1 MKKLLY
7 LLLSVFLTYGCSNS
21 SGGSDQEG
29 VNLPSTSTTEP
40 SLSSTSTPSQV
51 STTVTS
57 PPTTLAT
64 TTTTAPLAKCS
75 EDGHGL
81 PEYADPLSSHQIWIG
96 QLEDIR
102 IADSELLIE
111 QASVADGLMIG
122 DTIHIWWVAA
132 EDHVIHHGTL
142 EEDVF
147 TDHGPIT
154 VDGEVFSG
162 MVDPDVVLI
171 DDSTIG
177 LIVLDGFLRQGPPGP
192 ICYLTSNDGQ
202 NFSSQYALLDME
214 DRFDPSVVIIEDT
227 WWLAVGILS
236 EEDPTSEV
244 FRKEPGGVFELVAT
258 VTGGVP
264 DLSYQEGM
272 FRLLTCSLDGMRH
285 QVSSDG
291 MIWEQLENIRTPGCD
306 PSTITG
312 SDYFLFKMQ
321 EGTLPPL
328 D

>member
-214 DRFDPSVVIIEDT
+214 DRFDPSVVIIEET

-236 EEDPTSEV
+236 EENPKSEI
-244 FRKEPGGVFELVAT
+244 FRKEPGGTFELITA

-264 DLSYQEGM
+264 DLSYQDGM

>member
-1 MKKLLY
+1 M
-7 LLLSVFLTYGCSNS
+7 
-21 SGGSDQEG
+21 
-29 VNLPSTSTTEP
+29 
-40 SLSSTSTPSQV
+40 
-51 STTVTS
+51 
-57 PPTTLAT
+57 
-64 TTTTAPLAKCS
+64 
-75 EDGHGL
+75 
-81 PEYADPLSSHQIWIG
+81 
-96 QLEDIR
+96 
-102 IADSELLIE
+102 
-111 QASVADGLMIG
+111 
-122 DTIHIWWVAA
+122 
-132 EDHVIHHGTL
+132 IHHGTL

-171 DDSTIG
+171 DDSTLG

-192 ICYLTSNDGQ
+192 ICYLTSNDGK

-214 DRFDPSVVIIEDT
+214 ARCDPSVVIIEET
-227 WWLAVGILS
+227 WWLAVGMLS
-236 EEDPTSEV
+236 EENPKSEI
-244 FRKEPGGVFELVAT
+244 FRKEPGGTFELITA

-264 DLSYQEGM
+264 DLSYQDGM

>member
-21 SGGSDQEG
+21 SGDSDQEG

-96 QLEDIR
+96 QLEDTR

-214 DRFDPSVVIIEDT
+214 DRFDPSVVIIEET

-236 EEDPTSEV
+236 EENPKSEI
-244 FRKEPGGVFELVAT
+244 FRKEPGGTFELITA

-264 DLSYQEGM
+264 DLSYQDGM

>member
-81 PEYADPLSSHQIWIG
+81 PEYTDPLSSHQIWIG
-96 QLEDIR
+96 QLEDTR

-214 DRFDPSVVIIEDT
+214 DRFDPSVVIIEET

-236 EEDPTSEV
+236 EENPKSEI
-244 FRKEPGGVFELVAT
+244 FRKEPGGTFELITA

-264 DLSYQEGM
+264 DLSYQDGM

>member
-1 MKKLLY
+1 VKKLLY

-96 QLEDIR
+96 QLEDTR

-214 DRFDPSVVIIEDT
+214 DRFDPSVVIIEET

-236 EEDPTSEV
+236 EENPKSEI
-244 FRKEPGGVFELVAT
+244 FRKEPGGTFELITA

-264 DLSYQEGM
+264 DLSYQDGM

>member
-1 MKKLLY
+1 MKKLSY
-7 LLLSVFLTYGCSNS
+7 LLLAILLAYGCSNS
-21 SGGSDQEG
+21 TVESTQED
-29 VNLPSTSTTEP
+29 VSQPSTSTTEP
-40 SLSSTSTPSQV
+40 SLSSTSTLIAN
-51 STTVTS
+51 STTTTFT
-57 PPTTLAT
+57 PTTLAP
-64 TTTTAPLAKCS
+64 TTTTAPLAECS
-75 EDGHGL
+75 EDGHGP
-81 PEYADPLSSHQIWIG
+81 PEYAEPLSSHEIWIG
-96 QLEDIR
+96 QLEDTR
-102 IADSELLIE
+102 IANSELLVE

-142 EEDVF
+142 EEDEF

-162 MVDPDVVLI
+162 MVDPDAVLI
-171 DDSTIG
+171 EGSTIG

-192 ICYLTSNDGQ
+192 ICYLISNDGQ

-236 EEDPTSEV
+236 EENPTSEV
-244 FRKEPGGVFELVAT
+244 FRKEPGGVFELVVT

-264 DLSYQEGM
+264 DLSYQDGM

-291 MIWEQLENIRTPGCD
+291 ILWEQLENIRTPGCD

>member
-81 PEYADPLSSHQIWIG
+81 PEYTDPLSSHQIWIG
-96 QLEDIR
+96 QLEDTR

-162 MVDPDVVLI
+162 MVDPDGVLI

-214 DRFDPSVVIIEDT
+214 DRFDPSVVIIEET

-236 EEDPTSEV
+236 EENPKSEI
-244 FRKEPGGVFELVAT
+244 FRKEPGGTFELITA

-264 DLSYQEGM
+264 DLSYQDGM

-291 MIWEQLENIRTPGCD
+291 MIWKQLENIRTPGCD

>member
-1 MKKLLY
+1 
-7 LLLSVFLTYGCSNS
+7 
-21 SGGSDQEG
+21 
-29 VNLPSTSTTEP
+29 
-40 SLSSTSTPSQV
+40 
-51 STTVTS
+51 
-57 PPTTLAT
+57 
-64 TTTTAPLAKCS
+64 
-75 EDGHGL
+75 
-81 PEYADPLSSHQIWIG
+81 LSSHEIWIG
-96 QLEDIR
+96 QLEDTR
-102 IADSELLIE
+102 IADSELLVE

-162 MVDPDVVLI
+162 MVDPDAVLI
-171 DDSTIG
+171 DGSTIG

-214 DRFDPSVVIIEDT
+214 DRFDPSVVIIEET

-236 EEDPTSEV
+236 EENPKSEV
-244 FRKEPGGVFELVAT
+244 FRKEPGGTFELITA

-264 DLSYQEGM
+264 DLSYQDGM

>member
-1 MKKLLY
+1 MKKFFLLALF
-7 LLLSVFLTYGCSNS
+7 LLLASGCTNSDEKGEQNFSSLTTTSII
-21 SGGSDQEG
+21 E
-29 VNLPSTSTTEP
+29 ST
-40 SLSSTSTPSQV
+40 LSSTSTIAPV
-51 STTVTS
+51 STTTTFA
-57 PPTTLAT
+57 PTTLAPT
-64 TTTTAPLAKCS
+64 TTTTPLVECS
-75 EDGHGL
+75 EDGHGP
-81 PEYADPLSSHQIWIG
+81 PEYAEPLSSHQIWIG
-96 QLEDIR
+96 QLEDAKIS
-102 IADSELLIE
+102 DSKLLIE

-122 DTIHIWWVAA
+122 EIIHIWWVAA

-147 TDHGPIT
+147 TDYGPIT

-162 MVDPDVVLI
+162 MVDPDAVLI
-171 DDSTIG
+171 DESTIG

-214 DRFDPSVVIIEDT
+214 DRFDPSVVIIEET

-236 EEDPTSEV
+236 EENPSSEL
-244 FRKEPGGVFELVAT
+244 FRKEPGGIFELIET

-264 DLSYQEGM
+264 DLSYEDGM

-285 QVSSDG
+285 QISSDG
-291 MIWEQLENIRTPGCD
+291 ILWEQLENIRTPGCD
-306 PSTITG
+306 PSTVTG

>member
-1 MKKLLY
+1 MGE
-7 LLLSVFLTYGCSNS
+7 V
-21 SGGSDQEG
+21 DQEG
-29 VNLPSTSTTEP
+29 VVPSSTSTTELP
-40 SLSSTSTPSQV
+40 LSSTSTHAPI
-51 STTVTS
+51 STTTTFIPTTLP
-57 PPTTLAT
+57 PPTTST
-64 TTTTAPLAKCS
+64 PLGQCS
-75 EDGHGL
+75 EDGHGP
-81 PEYADPLSSHQIWIG
+81 PEYAEPLSSHQIWIG
-96 QLEDIR
+96 QLNGTR
-102 IADSELLIE
+102 ISDSQLLVE
-111 QASVADGLMIG
+111 HASVPDGLMFE

-154 VDGEVFSG
+154 VDGEIFSG
-162 MVDPDVVLI
+162 MVDPDAVLI
-171 DDSTIG
+171 NDSTIG

-202 NFSSQYALLDME
+202 NFSAQYALLDME

-244 FRKEPGGVFELVAT
+244 FRKEPGGVFEWVAT

-264 DLSYQEGM
+264 DLSYEEGM

-285 QVSSDG
+285 QVSFDG
-291 MIWEQLENIRTPGCD
+291 ILWEQLENIRTPGCD

>member
-154 VDGEVFSG
+154 VDGEIFSG
-162 MVDPDVVLI
+162 MVDPDAVLI
-171 DDSTIG
+171 NDSTIG

-214 DRFDPSVVIIEDT
+214 DRFDPSVVIIEET

-236 EEDPTSEV
+236 EENPKSEI
-244 FRKEPGGVFELVAT
+244 FRKEPGGTFELITA

-264 DLSYQEGM
+264 DLSYQDGM

>member
-154 VDGEVFSG
+154 VDGKVFSG

-214 DRFDPSVVIIEDT
+214 DRFDPSVVIIEET

-236 EEDPTSEV
+236 EENPKSEI
-244 FRKEPGGVFELVAT
+244 FRKEPGGTFELITA

-264 DLSYQEGM
+264 DLSYQDGM

>member
-7 LLLSVFLTYGCSNS
+7 LLLSISLTYGCSNS
-21 SGGSDQEG
+21 SGGSDQED
-29 VNLPSTSTTEP
+29 VSPPFTSTTAP
-40 SLSSTSTPSQV
+40 SLSSTSKPAPV
-51 STTVTS
+51 STTTTS
-57 PPTTLAT
+57 PPATLAPT
-64 TTTTAPLAKCS
+64 TTTTPLAECS
-75 EDGHGL
+75 EDGHGP
-81 PEYADPLSSHQIWIG
+81 PEYAEPLSSHEIWIG
-96 QLEDIR
+96 QLEDTR
-102 IADSELLIE
+102 IADSELLVE

-142 EEDVF
+142 EEDEF

-162 MVDPDVVLI
+162 MVDPDAVLI
-171 DDSTIG
+171 DGSTIG

-214 DRFDPSVVIIEDT
+214 DRFDPSVVIIEET

-236 EEDPTSEV
+236 EENPTSEV
-244 FRKEPGGVFELVAT
+244 FRKEPGGTFELITA

-264 DLSYQEGM
+264 DLSYQDGM

>member
-1 MKKLLY
+1 MKKLSYPLLS
-7 LLLSVFLTYGCSNS
+7 LLLAYGCSNS
-21 SGGSDQEG
+21 TLESTQED
-29 VNLPSTSTTEP
+29 VNQPSTSTTEL
-40 SLSSTSTPSQV
+40 SLSSTSTLIAN
-51 STTVTS
+51 STTTTFT
-57 PPTTLAT
+57 PTTLAPT
-64 TTTTAPLAKCS
+64 TTTTPLAECS
-75 EDGHGL
+75 KDGHGP
-81 PEYADPLSSHQIWIG
+81 PEYAEPLSSHQVWIG
-96 QLEDIR
+96 QLDSTKISN
-102 IADSELLIE
+102 SELLVE
-111 QASVADGLMIG
+111 HASVPDGLMIE

-154 VDGEVFSG
+154 VDGEIFSG
-162 MVDPDVVLI
+162 MVDPDAVLI
-171 DDSTIG
+171 NDSTIG

-285 QVSSDG
+285 QISFDG
-291 MIWEQLENIRTPGCD
+291 ILWEQLENIRTPGCD

>member
-1 MKKLLY
+1 VKKLLY

-214 DRFDPSVVIIEDT
+214 DRFDPSVVIIEET

-236 EEDPTSEV
+236 EENPKSEI
-244 FRKEPGGVFELVAT
+244 FRKEPGGTFELITA

-264 DLSYQEGM
+264 DLSYQDGM

>member
-1 MKKLLY
+1 M
-7 LLLSVFLTYGCSNS
+7 
-21 SGGSDQEG
+21 
-29 VNLPSTSTTEP
+29 P
-40 SLSSTSTPSQV
+40 
-51 STTVTS
+51 
-57 PPTTLAT
+57 
-64 TTTTAPLAKCS
+64 
-75 EDGHGL
+75 
-81 PEYADPLSSHQIWIG
+81 
-96 QLEDIR
+96 
-102 IADSELLIE
+102 
-111 QASVADGLMIG
+111 DGLMIE

-154 VDGEVFSG
+154 VDGEIFSG
-162 MVDPDVVLI
+162 MVDPDAVLI
-171 DDSTIG
+171 NDSTIG
-177 LIVLDGFLRQGPPGP
+177 LIVLDGFIRQGPPGP

-202 NFSSQYALLDME
+202 NFSAQYALLDME

-285 QVSSDG
+285 QVSFDG
-291 MIWEQLENIRTPGCD
+291 ILWEQLENIRTPGCD

>member
-1 MKKLLY
+1 VKKLSY
-7 LLLSVFLTYGCSNS
+7 LLLSISLAYGCSNS
-21 SGGSDQEG
+21 TSGSTQED
-29 VNLPSTSTTEP
+29 VSQSSTSTTEP
-40 SLSSTSTPSQV
+40 SLSSTSTLIAN
-51 STTVTS
+51 STTTTFT
-57 PPTTLAT
+57 PTTLAPT
-64 TTTTAPLAKCS
+64 TTSTPLAECS
-75 EDGHGL
+75 EDGHGP
-81 PEYADPLSSHQIWIG
+81 PEYTDPLSSHQIWIG
-96 QLEDIR
+96 QLEDTR
-102 IADSELLIE
+102 IADSELLVE

-122 DTIHIWWVAA
+122 GTIHIWWVAA

-142 EEDVF
+142 EKSVF

-162 MVDPDVVLI
+162 MVDPDAVLI
-171 DDSTIG
+171 DESTIG

-214 DRFDPSVVIIEDT
+214 DRFDPSVVIIEET

-236 EEDPTSEV
+236 EQNPTSEV
-244 FRKEPGGVFELVAT
+244 FRKEPGGAFELVTT

-264 DLSYQEGM
+264 DLSYQDGM

-285 QVSSDG
+285 QISSDG
-291 MIWEQLENIRTPGCD
+291 ILWEQLENIRTPGCD
-306 PSTITG
+306 PSTVTG